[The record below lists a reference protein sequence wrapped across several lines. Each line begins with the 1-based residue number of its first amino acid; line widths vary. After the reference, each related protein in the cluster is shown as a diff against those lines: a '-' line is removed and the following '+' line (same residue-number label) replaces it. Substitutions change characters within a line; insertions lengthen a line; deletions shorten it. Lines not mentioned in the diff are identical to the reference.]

1 MCENCSRVRFGAH
14 VRVLHERLDV
24 SHDQKHSYR
33 RLCCLHCVAAAVLRF
48 LNNSKGF
55 QNILSAVR
63 TDAILWN
70 TFLLIRHSSALNKTC
85 LQWKGAQVI
94 IPNWLKMVYISLFLF
109 ANTGNFNLWLHLPS
123 AMGSSPRKKSNTKLV
138 ILYSGSMPFGSLV
151 RELLYVTFC
160 CNVV

>member
-14 VRVLHERLDV
+14 VRMLHERLDV

-109 ANTGNFNLWLHLPS
+109 AIT
-123 AMGSSPRKKSNTKLV
+123 RILV
-138 ILYSGSMPFGSLV
+138 ILIFDYTYHRRWDLHRERNPTPNWWFCIVAPCLSDRWSGN
-151 RELLYVTFC
+151 FC
-160 CNVV
+160 M